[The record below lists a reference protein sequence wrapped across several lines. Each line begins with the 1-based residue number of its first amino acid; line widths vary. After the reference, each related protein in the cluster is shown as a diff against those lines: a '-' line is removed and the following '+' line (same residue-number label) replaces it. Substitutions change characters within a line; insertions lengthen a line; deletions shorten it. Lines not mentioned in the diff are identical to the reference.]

1 MKKQINIKKLQKRF
15 EQIKK
20 EDEVLEKIKKQ
31 KTNKKYIDN
40 NYQ

>member
-20 EDEVLEKIKKQ
+20 EDEILEKIKKQ